1 MEDRAVVFERKSSE
15 DRAEVFHMKFY
26 PFWEYFSDM
35 DEVLQDWDWS
45 DLEIK
50 AKVKFVDKMSSNM
63 NELMETLSFSVL
75 KETIALVER
84 ELEKHTILS
93 PLLELH
99 ALLQRALQYERD
111 YHANKKI
118 DTQKRIEQENQ
129 KRINQEKERQKRRLR
144 DKGLMTPSPDPQ
156 GQDDASDAS
165 DASDSMPRVK
175 RAKETPLKDPVVE
188 YMSD

>member
-1 MEDRAVVFERKSSE
+1 MEDRAVVFERKSSG
-15 DRAEVFHMKFY
+15 DRAEVFYTEFY
-26 PFWEYFSDM
+26 RFWEYFSDM

-50 AKVKFVDKMSSNM
+50 AKKNFVDKMFSNM
-63 NELMETLSFSVL
+63 NELMEELSFAVL
-75 KETIALVER
+75 KNTIALVER

-93 PLLELH
+93 PLLELR

-118 DTQKRIEQENQ
+118 DKQKRIEQ
-129 KRINQEKERQKRRLR
+129 QEKEYAERQKRRLK

-165 DASDSMPRVK
+165 DASDSMPRAK